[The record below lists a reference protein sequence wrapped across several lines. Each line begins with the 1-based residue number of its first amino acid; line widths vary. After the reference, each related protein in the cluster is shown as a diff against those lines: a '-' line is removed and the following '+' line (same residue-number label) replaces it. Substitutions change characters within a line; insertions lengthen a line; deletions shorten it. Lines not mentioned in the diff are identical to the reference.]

1 MCAWVQLVSTIDTS
15 RRCSN
20 YSGSTDKSM
29 TLAFCAFVAT
39 IAKLRAAAKS
49 VVDRAIMYH
58 GGIPDMDTITP
69 SQNRQVFQVVTT
81 AATVLT
87 VYKTIK
93 DSRQRY

>member
-1 MCAWVQLVSTIDTS
+1 
-15 RRCSN
+15 
-20 YSGSTDKSM
+20 M